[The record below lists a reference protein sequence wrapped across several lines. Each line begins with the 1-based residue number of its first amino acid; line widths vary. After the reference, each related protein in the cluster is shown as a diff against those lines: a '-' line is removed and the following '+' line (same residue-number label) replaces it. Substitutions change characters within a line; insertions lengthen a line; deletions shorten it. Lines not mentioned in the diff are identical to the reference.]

1 MRDENAGNVLD
12 ELHAGVVETRY
23 CVTNSDVHLLNK
35 AIDAVTDVFGQER
48 ATIGVAVVGEGC
60 SITLVGID
68 VKEMRITLGAVATIW
83 LKPWVL
89 S

>member
-23 CVTNSDVHLLNK
+23 GVANGDVHLLNK
-35 AIDAVTDVFGQER
+35 AIDAVTDIFGQER
-48 ATIGVAVVGEGC
+48 ATIGVVVVGEGC
-60 SITLVGID
+60 SVTLVGID
-68 VKEMRITLGAVATIW
+68 VEEMRITVEALAMIW